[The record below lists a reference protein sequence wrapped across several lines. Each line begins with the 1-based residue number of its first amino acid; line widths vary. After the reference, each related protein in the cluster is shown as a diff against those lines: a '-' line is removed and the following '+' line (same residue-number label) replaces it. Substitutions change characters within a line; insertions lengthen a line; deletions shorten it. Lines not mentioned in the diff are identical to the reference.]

1 MNNQKTLIASLLAVA
16 AMFAL
21 SFGLWCIV
29 PGGAPAGGFW
39 HLGDG
44 VIVSGT
50 GTQIPILMPF
60 VALVLIPVFYA
71 LAGVLPKL
79 IADAAAV
86 KTIRGVWLAMVCVL
100 LIVHVVIVYEAW
112 PPTPTLAKIGD
123 AAVGIGSFLVIVL
136 ILISYLSGPWQR
148 LKRLMAHEHSL
159 SVVTENSG
167 RGYLFDVIY
176 CWTCNNKWHL
186 TGDPVDSERRM
197 LHGEKLPSSLSK
209 SDRAR
214 VLLQHGLKKEKLTR
228 EQFDKLSILSAY
240 DPGAVLKMFGI
251 DW

>member
-1 MNNQKTLIASLLAVA
+1 MNSRKPLIASLLAVA
-16 AMFAL
+16 AMIAL
-21 SFGLWCIV
+21 SFGLWCVV
-29 PGGAPAGGFW
+29 PGSARTGGSW

-79 IADAAAV
+79 IADASAV
-86 KTIRGVWLAMVCVL
+86 KTIRGVWLATVCAL
-100 LIVHVVIVYEAW
+100 LIVHVAIVYEAW
-112 PPTPTLAKIGD
+112 PPTPTLAKVGD
-123 AAVGIGSFLVIVL
+123 AAAGIGSFLVIVL
-136 ILISYLSGPWQR
+136 TLISYLSGPWQR
-148 LKRLMAHEHSL
+148 LKKLMVHEHSF

-176 CWTCNNKWHL
+176 CRTCNNSWHL

-197 LHGEKLPSSLSK
+197 LHGEKLQPSLSK

-214 VLLQHGLKKEKLTR
+214 VLLQHGLKKDKLTR
-228 EQFDKLSILSAY
+228 EQFDKLSVLSAC
-240 DPGAVLKMFGI
+240 DPAAVLKMFGI